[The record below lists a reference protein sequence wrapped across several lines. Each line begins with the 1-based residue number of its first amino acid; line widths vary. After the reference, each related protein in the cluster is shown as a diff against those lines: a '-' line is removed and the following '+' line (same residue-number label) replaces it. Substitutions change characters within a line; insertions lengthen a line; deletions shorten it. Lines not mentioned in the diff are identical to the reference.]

1 IRDCN
6 NIPPLNCIGDPDDI
20 LASVRVQGGKAQ
32 TYQAMSSYR
41 VCTAH
46 GVTQLTEGL
55 ASRLRGLL
63 EGVRARR
70 VGERTHSA

>member
-1 IRDCN
+1 IKDCN
-6 NIPPLNCIGDPDDI
+6 NIPPLSRIGDPDDI
-20 LASVRVQGGKAQ
+20 LASVRVQDGNADLFFNPILTE

-46 GVTQLTEGL
+46 GVTQLTEGP

-63 EGVRARR
+63 E
-70 VGERTHSA
+70 